1 LRSEQGET
9 HSPPQLPKSGRP
21 SRPPPPLPRPWPP
34 LAAPPVV
41 RGRGW
46 PRPGRGSSRAP
57 GRAWPR
63 AAAARLALATRA
75 RERGRF
81 GESCVR
87 EREEERDLGEKINLF
102 LPLSYYNNFLN
113 ILILLYVPLVFI
125 S

>member
-1 LRSEQGET
+1 MNHEKKYKGKRIT
-9 HSPPQLPKSGRP
+9 HSPPQLPKSGA
-21 SRPPPPLPRPWPP
+21 
-34 LAAPPVV
+34 LA
-41 RGRGW
+41 GRR
-46 PRPGRGSSRAP
+46 RPGRRWPRLRARVAVA
-57 GRAWPR
+57 GRAL
-63 AAAARLALATRA
+63 AAAPAARLAAPGRA